1 VSDRPTRFS
10 VPVSHLRV
18 LHVSQ
23 PTTEGVARCVS
34 DLVHD
39 QVAAGLDVWVA
50 CPARPWLADEVTAMG
65 AHHIDWDARRA
76 PHTVVGEAF
85 RLGRSVRS
93 LRPDIVHL
101 HSSKA
106 GLAGRIAV
114 RPPTHILFQPH
125 AWSFYGL
132 PGIFVRTGMRWER
145 LAARRS
151 ARILCVSVGEME
163 DGRAA
168 GIPASRMIVIP
179 NGIDLGRFCVAS
191 RGDRETARAQ
201 LGLDDSPVV
210 LCVGRLSRQ
219 KGQDLLLDVWPE
231 VLTSVPEANLIFV
244 GDGPA
249 RQALEGRG
257 HSRVTFAGNQADVR
271 PWLAAADLVVAPSRW
286 DGGSLATIEALSAG
300 RPVVATAVAGV
311 ATLVAADAIVPLD
324 DPQALQRAIVVR
336 LLDPSIGSF
345 EAELARQRVEDHYDI
360 AVTSKRVR
368 ELYAEIARS
377 SHHATKE
384 RARPTA

>member
-1 VSDRPTRFS
+1 MSDWPSRFS
-10 VPVSHLRV
+10 LLAISHLRV
-18 LHVSQ
+18 LHASQ
-23 PTTEGVARCVS
+23 PTTEGVARCVA

-50 CPARPWLADEVTAMG
+50 CPARPWLADEVTAIG
-65 AHHIDWDARRA
+65 AHHVDWEARRA
-76 PHTVVGEAF
+76 PQTFVAEAF

-93 LRPDIVHL
+93 IRPDIIHL

-114 RPPTHILFQPH
+114 RPTTHIVFQPH

-132 PGIFVRTGMRWER
+132 PGILVRTGMRWER
-145 LAARRS
+145 WAARRS
-151 ARILCVSVGEME
+151 ARILCVSVEEME
-163 DGRAA
+163 DGKAA
-168 GIPASRMIVIP
+168 GIPASRMVVIP
-179 NGIDLGRFCVAS
+179 NGIDLRRFRVAS
-191 RGDRETARAQ
+191 RGDRDTARTQ

-231 VLTSVPEANLIFV
+231 VLASVPEANLIFV

-257 HSRVTFAGNQADVR
+257 HSRVTFAGNQGDVR

-286 DGGSLATIEALSAG
+286 DGGSLATIEALAAG
-300 RPVVATAVAGV
+300 RPLVATAVAGV

-324 DPQALQRAIVVR
+324 DPQALGDAIVLR
-336 LLDPSIGSF
+336 LLDPSVGSI
-345 EAELARQRVEDHYDI
+345 EAERARERVAQHYDI
-360 AVTSKRVR
+360 AVTSERVR

-377 SHHATKE
+377 SRDA
-384 RARPTA
+384 A